1 MLYGR
6 APSSGGQYHWV
17 SEFAPPSMQKI
28 LSYASGYLAALGW
41 QGFIATCSYT
51 TAQQIFVT
59 TSVYNPEFVP
69 ERWQSCL
76 FVSVESR
83 TQGNME

>member
-1 MLYGR
+1 
-6 APSSGGQYHWV
+6 
-17 SEFAPPSMQKI
+17 MQKI

-41 QGFIATCSYT
+41 QAFIAGGSYST
-51 TAQQIFVT
+51 PQAIFIV

-76 FVSVESR
+76 FVSVWSLVYSK
-83 TQGNME
+83 QSGHIAD